1 MFNPTTSRQQAIQTA
16 RKVLDVKP
24 VFLDTETTGLNRS
37 DEIVEITIVDS
48 DGQVLVDS
56 FVRPSQPI
64 PLEATRINNITNE
77 MVQGA
82 PSWPVLWTQQIRP
95 ILTGKMIVAYN
106 SEFDLRMM
114 QQSHDRYR
122 LPWRESL
129 HSHDLLKLYAQFR
142 GVWDPTRRSWKYFSL
157 EEAGKTSAISLPNAH
172 RALAD
177 TLLARELLLYIAG
190 AK

>member
-1 MFNPTTSRQQAIQTA
+1 MFNSTTARQQAIQTA
-16 RKVLDVKP
+16 RKVLEEKP
-24 VFLDTETTGLNRS
+24 VYLDTETTGLNRS

-48 DGQVLVDS
+48 EGQVLVDS

-64 PLEATRINNITNE
+64 PLDATRINNITNE

-82 PSWPVLWTQQIRP
+82 PTWPILWVQQIRP
-95 ILTGKMIVAYN
+95 ILTGKVIVAYN
-106 SEFDLRMM
+106 TEFDLRMM

-129 HSHDLLKLYAQFR
+129 HSYDLLKLYAQFR
-142 GVWDPTRRSWKYFSL
+142 GVWDPARKSWKFYTL
-157 EEAGKTSAISLPNAH
+157 EEAGTASAISLPNAH

-190 AK
+190 AS